1 MFDWKKGIVIV
12 LILGLVTYGAWET
25 YKTYSNQKDGTINE
39 QVNTSNIGLERGNIA
54 PDFELQTLT
63 GQSVKLSDLRGKK
76 VILNFWA
83 TWCGPCKVE
92 MPEIQKF
99 YEKVGNDVTILA
111 ISVAENP
118 SVVTNFI
125 NNTNYT
131 FPILLDPAPVASN
144 TYKIISIPTTY
155 FIDSKGVISD
165 TIVGTTTYD
174 MLKIKYSKLD

>member
-12 LILGLVTYGAWET
+12 LIIGLVTYGVWET
-25 YKTYSNQKDGTINE
+25 YKTYSNPKDEATNE
-39 QVNTSNIGLERGNIA
+39 LVGSTNIGLERGNIA

-165 TIVGTTTYD
+165 SIVGTTTYD